1 MRLLPAGWRL
11 TGALALCCIGLAGL
25 LAAQWQGYTLR
36 GAAGIVDGK
45 PPANPSG
52 PLPPLPASLAPP
64 AMAAFDEILNRPLFT
79 PDRRPEKTPE
89 PEAPV
94 EVPVETPVEPLNV
107 RLEGVAR
114 VGASRIAV
122 LRDLQSNQGL
132 RLSEGM
138 EYNGWKLERVEREK
152 AVLTRDGQTQEI
164 LLEIQRQ

>member
-1 MRLLPAGWRL
+1 
-11 TGALALCCIGLAGL
+11 
-25 LAAQWQGYTLR
+25 
-36 GAAGIVDGK
+36 
-45 PPANPSG
+45 
-52 PLPPLPASLAPP
+52 
-64 AMAAFDEILNRPLFT
+64 MAAFDEILNRPLFT

-89 PEAPV
+89 PEAPA